1 MLPSSSYIICWIGRI
16 GYLDLKCFCRYL
28 QVPTLLHLEQK
39 WQSVY
44 DHLEAAPT
52 GNMDQIFLTY
62 SSGAGVFAYPRAIAQ
77 RINTQLYN
85 YLKAKT
91 DLNQRLGIICMDF
104 PSAPMI
110 QMIIDFQLK
119 DETKREQALNAIPS
133 KAALKHMTSLLR
145 RKMMKNVN
153 A

>member
-1 MLPSSSYIICWIGRI
+1 M
-16 GYLDLKCFCRYL
+16 
-28 QVPTLLHLEQK
+28 
-39 WQSVY
+39 Y

-52 GNMDQIFLTY
+52 GNKDQIFLTY
-62 SSGAGVFAYPRAIAQ
+62 SSGAGVFAYPRAVAQ

-91 DLNQRLGIICMDF
+91 DLNQRFGIICMDF

-119 DETKREQALNAIPS
+119 DETKRERVPS
-133 KAALKHMTSLLR
+133 KATLKHTISLLR
-145 RKMMKNVN
+145 RKMMTVN